1 MGLLFQSID
10 IEHSVARVLT
20 DLAPDAFKVATRA
33 LDNCLTSL
41 TSAHGLKCDRSS
53 ARPKIPRI
61 FDTAEEPSTPPE
73 GCGLDE
79 SKAPGSAGKDSF
91 HFFCLCRPLV
101 NLRRELG
108 RSPSYRI
115 HSIEITL
122 LIGRNVSLLND
133 DTITGLMSVGR
144 CFGRQGGN

>member
-1 MGLLFQSID
+1 MDLLFQSID

-101 NLRRELG
+101 NPRRELRPTDIEPSNRMSSLRREAFLQMK
-108 RSPSYRI
+108 RVIPMERI
-115 HSIEITL
+115 
-122 LIGRNVSLLND
+122 R
-133 DTITGLMSVGR
+133 
-144 CFGRQGGN
+144 